1 MNYSEARAKGICP
14 SCGNPAQKN
23 KVNCESCAEK
33 KRIASQQRRDLKKN
47 NGICYHCDQPAES
60 DRSYCV
66 ECLKRQ
72 KKERSVRKLKKQCRN
87 CGKPTGGLSRCTE
100 CRQTVKRHM
109 EKLKDEVFNQ
119 YGGHKCA
126 CCGDEHKEFLTIDH
140 IEGGGCKHRQEIG
153 QSSTYRW
160 LKQQEFPVGYQVLCW
175 NCNIAKW
182 RYGTCPHQKGKKDD
196 SRRAIQEEAD

>member
-1 MNYSEARAKGICP
+1 MDYSEARAKGLCP
-14 SCGNPAQKN
+14 SCGKPAQQN

-33 KRIASQQRRDLKKN
+33 KRIASQRRRDLKKN
-47 NGICYHCDQPAES
+47 SGTCYHCDQPTES
-60 DRSYCV
+60 GKSYCV

-72 KKERSVRKLKKQCRN
+72 KKERLTRKKKQQCRN
-87 CGKPTGGLSRCTE
+87 CGKSTDGLSRCTE

-119 YGGHKCA
+119 YGGYKCV

-160 LKQQEFPVGYQVLCW
+160 LKQQEFPAGYQVLCW

-182 RYGTCPHQKGKKDD
+182 RY
-196 SRRAIQEEAD
+196 SRRATQEEAD